1 VPRPTPD
8 LTGKV
13 VVVTGANSGLGKASA
28 VALARMGATV
38 VMASRN
44 REKGAAAME
53 EVRRR
58 TGAGDRIELAE
69 LDLASL
75 RSVRS
80 LAAEVLE
87 RYDRLDVL
95 LNNAGLVQGHRR
107 TSVDGFE
114 MTVGVN
120 HLGPFLLTTLLL
132 DRLRASA
139 PSRIVNVSSIAHRAA
154 SGPSLV
160 ADLQSE
166 LAYVEMDAYAKSK
179 LCNVLFTR
187 ELARRLAGT
196 GVTANALHP
205 GVIRSGFARGG
216 DATPVLAATFALTR
230 PFLLSPRQGARTQVF
245 LASSPDVA
253 SVSGEYFV
261 HRRPRLPSPAALDAD
276 LARWLWDQSADLVAS
291 VPSEG

>member
-1 VPRPTPD
+1 M
-8 LTGKV
+8 
-13 VVVTGANSGLGKASA
+13 VTGASSGIGKESA
-28 VALARMGATV
+28 VALAGMGATV
-38 VMASRN
+38 VMASRD
-44 REKGAAAME
+44 GAKAAVAAE

-58 TGAGDRIELAE
+58 TGAGDRVVAAH

-75 RSVRS
+75 ASVRTF
-80 LAAEVLE
+80 AAEVVD
-87 RYDRLDVL
+87 RHDRLDVL
-95 LNNAGLVQGHRR
+95 LNNAGLVQGRRR
-107 TSVDGFE
+107 TTVDGFE
-114 MTVGVN
+114 MTLGVN

-139 PSRIVNVSSIAHRAA
+139 PSRIVNVSSIAHRTA

-160 ADLQSE
+160 ADLQSQ

-179 LCNVLFTR
+179 LCNVLFAR

-196 GVTANALHP
+196 EVTANALHP
-205 GVIRSGFARGG
+205 GIVRSGFARGG
-216 DATPVLAATFALTR
+216 DATLALAATFTITR

-253 SVSGEYFV
+253 TVTGEYFV
-261 HRRPRLPSPAALDAD
+261 HRRPRRPSPAALDAD

-291 VPSEG
+291 VPQGG

>member
-1 VPRPTPD
+1 MI
-8 LTGKV
+8 
-13 VVVTGANSGLGKASA
+13 TGANSGLGKES
-28 VALARMGATV
+28 ALALAKMGATV
-38 VMASRN
+38 VMGSRD
-44 REKGAAAME
+44 REKGRAAAE
-53 EVRRR
+53 DVRRR
-58 TGAGDRIELAE
+58 TGAGDRIELAH

-75 RSVRS
+75 ASVRS
-80 LAAEVLE
+80 FAAEVLG
-87 RYDRLDVL
+87 RHDRLDVL
-95 LNNAGLVQGHRR
+95 LNNAGLIQGHRR
-107 TSVDGFE
+107 STVDGFE

-154 SGPSLV
+154 SAPSLV

-179 LCNVLFTR
+179 LCNVLFTS
-187 ELARRLAGT
+187 ELARRLDGA

-205 GVIRSGFARGG
+205 GLVRSGFARGG
-216 DATPVLAATFALTR
+216 DATAAMAATFAISR

-253 SVSGEYFV
+253 AVSGEYFV

-291 VPSEG
+291 VRPAG